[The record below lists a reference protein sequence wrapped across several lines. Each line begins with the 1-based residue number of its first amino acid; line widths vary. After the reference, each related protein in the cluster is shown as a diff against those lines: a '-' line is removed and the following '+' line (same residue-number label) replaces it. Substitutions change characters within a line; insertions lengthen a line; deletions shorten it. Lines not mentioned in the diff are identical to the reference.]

1 MVCVFVMA
9 AKAPVVLAVKQSV
22 KLHGSFHRQAR
33 QQARQQ
39 GCMEGEFNSFS
50 TVNLVFLG
58 PMHNRYFSV
67 YTWWMWHKTYN
78 SATNRLVQKVTIIF
92 VNTFMVNMNIQR
104 YLTGSFLIAHIKV
117 RYSPLYYGLLILPK
131 SLYT

>member
-9 AKAPVVLAVKQSV
+9 AKAPVVLVVKQSV

-33 QQARQQ
+33 QQ
-39 GCMEGEFNSFS
+39 GCIEGEFNSLP
-50 TVNLVFLG
+50 TVNLVFLT
-58 PMHNRYFSV
+58 PMHNQYFSV

-92 VNTFMVNMNIQR
+92 VNTFMVNRNILR
-104 YLTGSFLIAHIKV
+104 YLTLSWPDFPQLFAVYRKTI
-117 RYSPLYYGLLILPK
+117 LLIDQSNHLH
-131 SLYT
+131 SYYI

>member
-1 MVCVFVMA
+1 
-9 AKAPVVLAVKQSV
+9 
-22 KLHGSFHRQAR
+22 
-33 QQARQQ
+33 
-39 GCMEGEFNSFS
+39 MEGEFNSLP
-50 TVNLVFLG
+50 TANLISLA

-67 YTWWMWHKTYN
+67 YTWSMWHKTHN
-78 SATNRLVQKVTIIF
+78 AAMNRLVQKVMIIF
-92 VNTFMVNMNIQR
+92 VNTFIVNMNILR